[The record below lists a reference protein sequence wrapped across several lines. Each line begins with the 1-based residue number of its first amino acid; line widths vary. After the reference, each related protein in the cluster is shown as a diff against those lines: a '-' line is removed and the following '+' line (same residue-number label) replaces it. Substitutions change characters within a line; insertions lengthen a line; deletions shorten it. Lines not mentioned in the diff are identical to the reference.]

1 MELGAGNKL
10 PKKETILSKTGIMT
24 DSHSGI
30 LEQEAREKKIHVLP
44 MPFIMNGTTYYEG
57 VSMTRSAFYEKL
69 REGIDV
75 STSQPSP
82 QDVME
87 MWDEMLKE
95 YDEIVYIPISSGL
108 SGSCMT
114 AQALAQDEPY
124 EGRVFVVDNHRI
136 SISQKSSAWDA
147 VALREAGCGAQ
158 EIRRELEAS
167 GLDSI
172 VYVGVETLEY
182 LRRGG
187 RVTAGAAAIG
197 AVLQIKPLL
206 KIEGE
211 LLDACAKVRGT
222 AGCKKK
228 LLETIRG
235 DAERLSAK
243 WDIDIAVAGSYQ
255 DAAALED
262 WREMAVNA
270 FPEHGGIFADPLS
283 FSVSSHVGPDAFGMA
298 VSRRLARTKDGI

>member
-1 MELGAGNKL
+1 M
-10 PKKETILSKTGIMT
+10 KTAIVT
-24 DSHSGI
+24 DSNSGI
-30 LEQEAREKKIHVLP
+30 TQAEAQKMNVFVLP
-44 MPFIMNGTTYYEG
+44 MPVIIEGQAYYEG
-57 VSMTRSAFYEKL
+57 
-69 REGIDV
+69 IDLLPDQFFRTLTERQTV

-82 QDVME
+82 GDVTAL
-87 MWDEMLKE
+87 WDKVLAE
-95 YDEIVYIPISSGL
+95 YEELVYIPMSSGL
-108 SGSCMT
+108 SASCAT
-114 AQALAQDEPY
+114 AQMLAEDY

-136 SISQKSSAWDA
+136 SISQKSSTWDA

-158 EIRRELEAS
+158 EIQRELEAS

-270 FPEHGGIFADPLS
+270 FPEHGNIFADPLS